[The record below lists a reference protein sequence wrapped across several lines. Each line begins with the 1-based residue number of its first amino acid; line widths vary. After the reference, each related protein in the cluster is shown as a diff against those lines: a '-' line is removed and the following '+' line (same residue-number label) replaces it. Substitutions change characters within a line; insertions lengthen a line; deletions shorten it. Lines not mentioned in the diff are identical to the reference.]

1 MRSMTGYSRAA
12 EENENFKL
20 KIEIKSVNNK
30 NLNLNIR
37 NPYSLNFLDSK
48 IRSIVGSYVFRGSV
62 EMRIE
67 FEDKREAEIEPEY
80 NKNAAKNYMAVLEQL
95 EIDFNEKI
103 SNKLSYLIKN
113 PDIIRKS
120 ESDIDENEYVEF
132 ILPILERA
140 LKELNEVRAREG
152 AKLKEYLIEK
162 TKLLEEKVSKIKE
175 LKELVVDSYIAKLQ
189 QRINSASQEIELSK
203 EDLLKEVLLFADR
216 ADISEETSRLDS
228 HIEHFYKEIEKKGE
242 SMGKKLDFMTQEMFR
257 EINTTGVK
265 ANYYDISKLV
275 VESKNELEKIR
286 EQLQNI
292 E

>member
-1 MRSMTGYSRAA
+1 MRSMTGYSRVAV
-12 EENENFKL
+12 ENESFKL

-48 IRSIVGSYVFRGSV
+48 IRNIVSAHIFRGSV

-67 FEDKREAEIEPEY
+67 FEDKRDAGIEPSY
-80 NKNAAKNYMAVLEQL
+80 NKNAAQNYMAVLEQL
-95 EIDFNEKI
+95 ENDFNEKI

-113 PDIIRKS
+113 PDIIKKS
-120 ESDIDENEYVEF
+120 ESEIDENEYSEF
-132 ILPILERA
+132 IMPVLEKA
-140 LKELNEVRAREG
+140 LIEISVVRDREG
-152 AKLKEYLIEK
+152 GKLKEYIIEK
-162 TKLLEEKVSKIKE
+162 TALLKEKVMKIKE
-175 LKELVVDSYIAKLQ
+175 LKELVVESYIAKLQ
-189 QRINSASQEIELSK
+189 QRITASNQEINLSK
-203 EDLLKEVLLFADR
+203 EDILKEVLLFADR
-216 ADISEETSRLDS
+216 ADISEEISRLES

-242 SMGKKLDFMTQEMFR
+242 SMGKKLDFMIQEMFR

-286 EQLQNI
+286 EQIQNI

>member
-1 MRSMTGYSRAA
+1 MRSMTGYSRVAV
-12 EENENFKL
+12 ENESFKL

-48 IRSIVGSYVFRGSV
+48 IRNIVSAHIFRGSV

-67 FEDKREAEIEPEY
+67 FEDKRDAGIEPSY
-80 NKNAAKNYMAVLEQL
+80 NKNAAQNYMAVLEQL
-95 EIDFNEKI
+95 ENDFNEKI

-113 PDIIRKS
+113 PDIIKKS
-120 ESDIDENEYVEF
+120 ESEIDENEYSEF
-132 ILPILERA
+132 IMPVLEKA
-140 LKELNEVRAREG
+140 LIEISVVRATEG
-152 AKLKEYLIEK
+152 GKLQEYIIEK
-162 TKLLEEKVSKIKE
+162 TALLKEKVMKIKE
-175 LKELVVDSYIAKLQ
+175 LKELVVESYIAKLQ
-189 QRINSASQEIELSK
+189 QRITASNQEINLSK
-203 EDLLKEVLLFADR
+203 EDILKEVLLFADR
-216 ADISEETSRLDS
+216 ADISEEISRLES

-242 SMGKKLDFMTQEMFR
+242 SMGKKLDFMIQEMFR

-286 EQLQNI
+286 EQIQNI

>member
-1 MRSMTGYSRAA
+1 MRSMTGYSRVAV
-12 EENENFKL
+12 ENESFKL

-48 IRSIVGSYVFRGSV
+48 IRNIVSAHIFRGSV

-67 FEDKREAEIEPEY
+67 FEDKRDAGIEPSY
-80 NKNAAKNYMAVLEQL
+80 NKNAAQNYMAVLEQL
-95 EIDFNEKI
+95 ENDFNEKI

-113 PDIIRKS
+113 PDIIKKS
-120 ESDIDENEYVEF
+120 ESEIDENEYSEF
-132 ILPILERA
+132 IMPVLEKA
-140 LKELNEVRAREG
+140 LIEISAVRDREG
-152 AKLKEYLIEK
+152 GKLKEYIIEK
-162 TKLLEEKVSKIKE
+162 TALLKEKVMKIKE
-175 LKELVVDSYIAKLQ
+175 LKELVVESYIAKLQ
-189 QRINSASQEIELSK
+189 QRITASNQEINLSK
-203 EDLLKEVLLFADR
+203 EDILKEVLLFADR
-216 ADISEETSRLDS
+216 ADISEEISRLES

-242 SMGKKLDFMTQEMFR
+242 SMGKKLDFMIQEMFR

-286 EQLQNI
+286 EQIQNI

>member
-1 MRSMTGYSRAA
+1 MRSMTGYSRVAV
-12 EENENFKL
+12 ENESFKL

-48 IRSIVGSYVFRGSV
+48 IRNVVSAHIFRGSV

-67 FEDKREAEIEPEY
+67 FEDKRDAGVEPSY
-80 NKNAAKNYMAVLEQL
+80 NKNAAQNYMAVLEQL
-95 EIDFNEKI
+95 ENDFNEKI

-113 PDIIRKS
+113 PDIIKKS
-120 ESDIDENEYVEF
+120 ESDIDENEYSEF
-132 ILPILERA
+132 IIPVLEKA
-140 LKELNEVRAREG
+140 LIEITEVREREG
-152 AKLKEYLIEK
+152 AKLKEYIIEK
-162 TKLLEEKVSKIKE
+162 TALLKEKVMKIKE
-175 LKELVVDSYIAKLQ
+175 LKELVVESYITKLQ
-189 QRINSASQEIELSK
+189 QRIATSNQEITLSK
-203 EDLLKEVLLFADR
+203 EDILKEVLLFADR
-216 ADISEETSRLDS
+216 ADISEEISRLES
-228 HIEHFYKEIEKKGE
+228 HIEHFYKELEKKGE
-242 SMGKKLDFMTQEMFR
+242 SMGKKLDFMIQEMFR

-286 EQLQNI
+286 EQIQNI